1 MTTLMRST
9 FVRRTLAVLMLV
21 PAIIAMPVSAQH
33 EHHGDAGSEWGCDTV
48 GTPAPASHEQ
58 HMMEPDATPDAA
70 AIDVDVLY
78 IDMMI
83 PHHESIIALAQ
94 AALPNLTDPRLV
106 TIAESI
112 VTAQTAE
119 NEQMAAWRDA
129 WYGSPDPDTSE
140 GQMALMLEAMPV
152 GTMDE
157 MMREMD
163 PQWQVA
169 SFCASADPDVAFAE
183 QAIRHHQMAVDAS
196 EAVAGRLVHP
206 ELAEF
211 AAGVIEVQQ
220 AEIDEL
226 IVILDDLG
234 T

>member
-1 MTTLMRST
+1 
-9 FVRRTLAVLMLV
+9 MLV
-21 PAIIAMPVSAQH
+21 PAFVAMPVSAQH
-33 EHHGDAGSEWGCDTV
+33 EHHGGTASDWSCDMA

-58 HMMEPDATPDAA
+58 HMTDPGATPDAA

-83 PHHESIIALAQ
+83 PHHKSIIALAQ

-119 NEQMAAWRDA
+119 NEQMSAWRDA

-206 ELAEF
+206 ELEEF
-211 AAGVIEVQQ
+211 AAGVIEAQQ

-226 IVILDDLG
+226 TVILDDLG
-234 T
+234 A